1 MKRIWAIFRRDLSSS
16 FREFILLYMMV
27 APIMLAL
34 IIRFFVPSANSAAL
48 QFAVDG
54 KIGTDAIERL
64 EQYGSVEIYGDR
76 AELEKRV
83 RGADDI
89 AGITKDASGNYQI
102 ILQGNEAHD
111 TKAIPQMIIRDMISS
126 QNIGVDFSV
135 RDLGYTRSPV
145 ARIGAASLILT
156 VLIVAGAVIGFNMIE
171 EKDGQTL
178 SALNVTPMR
187 RFEFIIG
194 KSIIGML
201 LPLVMVYLILWIL
214 DIWYINKGMIFV
226 MTLVSSSITVIT
238 GFLIGAMSSNQIAG
252 IANMKILLLP
262 LGASVIGALMLPPDK
277 QVFVYWIPTYWSFLG
292 FDGIMKNSVT
302 WGQIGV
308 YAAWILGLILIMFL
322 LLRGRMKKGFV

>member
-1 MKRIWAIFRRDLSSS
+1 MRRIWAIFRRDLSSS

-27 APIMLAL
+27 APIILAL
-34 IIRFFVPSANSAAL
+34 IFRFFVPSANSAAL

-54 KIGTDAIERL
+54 KIGTDVIERL
-64 EQYGSVEIYGDR
+64 EQYGSVEVYGDR

-83 RGADDI
+83 RGTDDI
-89 AGITKDASGNYQI
+89 AGITKDESGNYQI

-111 TKAIPQMIIRDMISS
+111 TKVIPQMIIRDMISS

-145 ARIGAASLILT
+145 ARIGAVSLILT
-156 VLIVAGAVIGFNMIE
+156 VLVMAGAVIGFNMIE
-171 EKDGQTL
+171 EKDGRTL

-187 RFEFIIG
+187 GFEFIIG

-214 DIWYINKGMIFV
+214 DIWYINKRMIFV

-308 YAAWILGLILIMFL
+308 YAAWILGLIFIMFL

>member
-1 MKRIWAIFRRDLSSS
+1 MRRIWAIFRRDLSSS

-27 APIMLAL
+27 APIILAL
-34 IIRFFVPSANSAAL
+34 IFRFFVPSANSAAL

-54 KIGTDAIERL
+54 RIGSDVIGRL
-64 EQYGSVEIYGDR
+64 EQYGSVEIYRDR

-89 AGITKDASGNYQI
+89 AGITKDGSGNFQI
-102 ILQGNEAHD
+102 ILEGNEAHD
-111 TKAIPQMIIRDMISS
+111 TKVIPQKIIRDMISP
-126 QNIGVDFSV
+126 QNIDVDFSV

-145 ARIGAASLILT
+145 ARIGAATLILT
-156 VLIVAGAVIGFNMIE
+156 VLILAGAVIGFNMIE
-171 EKDGQTL
+171 EKDGHTL
-178 SALNVTPMR
+178 NALNVTPMR

-201 LPLVMVYLILWIL
+201 LPLAMVYLILWIL

-292 FDGIMKNSVT
+292 FDGIMKNSLT

-308 YAAWILGLILIMFL
+308 YAAWILGLTCIMFL
-322 LLRGRMKKGFV
+322 LFRGRMKKGFV